1 MRHESE
7 VLLSNKFVFPVSDC
21 VYYATL
27 ENVIIHHY
35 QYSSYIRNKPLYEEK
50 MVLRCIIRFNFKI
63 IKLTKAKSLGKF
75 AGPGSRPVLFSGINE
90 FC

>member
-1 MRHESE
+1 MPYESE
-7 VLLSNKFVFPVSDC
+7 VLFSKLFVFPVSHC

-27 ENVIIHHY
+27 EKVIIHHY

-50 MVLRCIIRFNFKI
+50 MVLRCKIRFNFKM
-63 IKLTKAKSLGKF
+63 IKITKAKSLGKF